1 VHVPLA
7 LALSVL
13 DVRIDRWIGP
23 HFEFGRPQTFWS
35 EFLWALDMN
44 IFYYAVIVA
53 TVTAADLYSMYRER
67 QRTAAALQTELV
79 TARLETL
86 KMQLQPHFLFNTLN
100 TINALIH
107 EDREAADHMVTRLA
121 DLLRLTLYETRQQ
134 IPLARELEFVAAY
147 VEIQRIR
154 FHNRL
159 ETSVEVRGP
168 ILSAQVPSLLLQ
180 PLVENAI
187 RHGIAPRKRPGRV
200 MVRAWREGERLVL
213 EVEDDG
219 VGLKEEPANGQ
230 GIGLRNTKARL
241 QQLYPDSHELVIRCA
256 ESGGAL
262 VRVTLP
268 YVEMEEPQDIVPDG
282 QEFIA
287 ASV

>member
-1 VHVPLA
+1 MKLPRADRTEAAQVRIPGWLIIGMWTFYGVVSVNQSVLWAQVNNQAPNWTRILGFTITLCVTWALLTPLVIWTARRFSLVHGQWQRSLLVHVPLA

-35 EFLWALDMN
+35 AFLWALDMN

-53 TVTAADLYSMYRER
+53 TVTAADLYSMYPER
-67 QRTAAALQTELV
+67 QRPAAALQTELV
-79 TARLETL
+79 SARLETL

-159 ETSVEVRGP
+159 ETS
-168 ILSAQVPSLLLQ
+168 
-180 PLVENAI
+180 
-187 RHGIAPRKRPGRV
+187 
-200 MVRAWREGERLVL
+200 
-213 EVEDDG
+213 
-219 VGLKEEPANGQ
+219 
-230 GIGLRNTKARL
+230 
-241 QQLYPDSHELVIRCA
+241 
-256 ESGGAL
+256 
-262 VRVTLP
+262 
-268 YVEMEEPQDIVPDG
+268 
-282 QEFIA
+282 
-287 ASV
+287 